1 MGLEQV
7 NIEMNKISNEIYMHK
22 TEQNTERAA
31 DTIQGTPAPVEK
43 ALSSTVSPRFRR
55 SKLALQNQK
64 KTRDSV
70 MTDKLHATSMHKE
83 SVELT
88 LPHA

>member
-31 DTIQGTPAPVEK
+31 DTI
-43 ALSSTVSPRFRR
+43 
-55 SKLALQNQK
+55 
-64 KTRDSV
+64 
-70 MTDKLHATSMHKE
+70 
-83 SVELT
+83 
-88 LPHA
+88 